1 MGNAL
6 KGITDSKKFM
16 GAIIASAI
24 AALCVGK
31 FEIPLKDTLVIIAPL
46 MTAIGAQGIADIG
59 KEKAKIENGG
69 AK

>member
-16 GAIIASAI
+16 GAIIASII
-24 AALCVGK
+24 AAVCVAR
-31 FEIPLKDTLVIIAPL
+31 FELPLKETLVIIAPI
-46 MTAIGAQGIADIG
+46 MTAIGAQGFADIG

-69 AK
+69 KS